1 MLKFSYLT
9 VNHETKIYNDGLY
22 LYRHNLFINH
32 AELVSALNSFIMKK
46 TILTVAACM
55 LMVTG
60 LMAKT
65 VTSND
70 HFISM
75 RLIAKSEISSFC
87 KAIMQGD
94 IDTVKRLIELGEDIN
109 QKSLGMTPALF
120 AARYNK
126 AEILEVLIA
135 HGADL
140 TIKSNKGWAIE
151 KYAKLSNANE
161 VLKLLKDNV

>member
-1 MLKFSYLT
+1 M
-9 VNHETKIYNDGLY
+9 YNGGLY

-32 AELVSALNSFIMKK
+32 AELVSVLNSLIMKK

-60 LMAKT
+60 LKAET
-65 VTSND
+65 RTSND
-70 HFISM
+70 L
-75 RLIAKSEISSFC
+75 LIATPLIEKTEINSFC

-94 IDTVKRLIELGEDIN
+94 IDTVKRLIELGEDVN
-109 QKSLGMTPALF
+109 QKSLGMTPAIF

-126 AEILEVLIA
+126 AEILEVLIT

-140 TIKSNKGWAIE
+140 TIKSNNGWAIE

>member
-32 AELVSALNSFIMKK
+32 AELVSALNSLIMKK

-65 VTSND
+65 RTSND
-70 HFISM
+70 YLISTT
-75 RLIAKSEISSFC
+75 LIAKSEISSFC
-87 KAIMQGD
+87 KTIMA
-94 IDTVKRLIELGEDIN
+94 
-109 QKSLGMTPALF
+109 SL
-120 AARYNK
+120 
-126 AEILEVLIA
+126 
-135 HGADL
+135 
-140 TIKSNKGWAIE
+140 E
-151 KYAKLSNANE
+151 KWEKMFISPENG
-161 VLKLLKDNV
+161 

>member
-32 AELVSALNSFIMKK
+32 AELVSALNSLIMKK
-46 TILTVAACM
+46 TILTAAACM

-60 LMAKT
+60 LKAET
-65 VTSND
+65 RTSND
-70 HFISM
+70 RLIATT
-75 RLIAKSEISSFC
+75 LIAKSEISSFC

-94 IDTVKRLIELGEDIN
+94 VDTVKRLIDLGEDVN
-109 QKSLGMTPALF
+109 QKSLGMTPAIF

-140 TIKSNKGWAIE
+140 SIKSNKGWTIA

-161 VLKLLKDNV
+161 VLQVLKDNV